1 MGDTIMTTSHIT
13 LRRIPRTV
21 RTACIA
27 LAVLGMCS
35 GPLSAAE
42 SATDA
47 LSRELGEVAKRVK
60 GVCTKGNYTLVG
72 VGDFSGGASVTGSSG
87 PEIQTK
93 LAEALEK
100 EGLKVVKDEFHVE
113 LEGKYEP
120 AKEPTTGLQGVRMTV
135 RVTQA
140 SSGDDLDKIV
150 RFVFGAESV
159 PKLLGL
165 SVTTKPDDDAQTQS
179 KKFED
184 ALKKQEKGTPQ
195 GSVAGSVIK
204 AASDS
209 PYAIELLVKK
219 DGKLA
224 PRNAEFAAR
233 GLPFVAIEKNE
244 VYAVRLVNESDTEAA
259 VSLSIDGLSTF
270 HFTESEQKPTVWIV
284 APKTS
289 ITIPGWH
296 KTETESLEFK
306 VTDFPDTAANKI
318 NLKPSSTIGTV
329 TATFSA
335 AFPPGDL
342 PPGEPNLKDT
352 RGTGFGDKIE
362 FKTENVQRQIG
373 NPRATISVR
382 YERE

>member
-1 MGDTIMTTSHIT
+1 MLASRNSMSRWLGTGLT
-13 LRRIPRTV
+13 
-21 RTACIA
+21 A
-27 LAVLGMCS
+27 LALVGWC
-35 GPLSAAE
+35 GATLSAAD
-42 SATDA
+42 SASDA
-47 LSRELGEVAKRVK
+47 LSRELAEVAKRVK
-60 GVCTKGNYTLVG
+60 GVCVKGNYTLVG

-93 LAEALEK
+93 LTTALEN

-159 PKLLGL
+159 PRLLGL

-195 GSVAGSVIK
+195 GAIDKSIIK
-204 AASDS
+204 AADDS
-209 PYAIELLVKK
+209 PYAIELLVKQ
-219 DGKLA
+219 DDKLV
-224 PRNAEFAAR
+224 PRKAEFSAR
-233 GLPFVAIEKNE
+233 GLPFVEINKSE
-244 VYAVRLVNESDTEAA
+244 VYAIRLINESETEAA
-259 VSLSIDGLSTF
+259 VALSIDGLSVF
-270 HFTESEQKPTVWIV
+270 HFTESEQKPTVWLV
-284 APKTS
+284 PPGKS
-289 ITIPGWH
+289 VTIPGWH
-296 KTETESLEFK
+296 KTDSVSVEFK
-306 VTDFPDTAANKI
+306 VTDFPDSAANKV

-352 RGTGFGDKIE
+352 RGTGFGADLE
-362 FKTENVQRQIG
+362 FKTEHVQRQIG
-373 NPRATISVR
+373 NPRATVSVR

>member
-1 MGDTIMTTSHIT
+1 MLPPRNSLSRWCGAAFLAIVVVGCCGSMTFAADS
-13 LRRIPRTV
+13 
-21 RTACIA
+21 
-27 LAVLGMCS
+27 
-35 GPLSAAE
+35 SA
-42 SATDA
+42 DA
-47 LSRELGEVAKRVK
+47 LSRELDEVAKRVK
-60 GVCTKGNYTLVG
+60 GVCVKGNYTLVG

-93 LAEALEK
+93 LTTALEK

-120 AKEPTTGLQGVRMTV
+120 AKEPSTGLQGVRMTV

-159 PKLLGL
+159 PRLLGL

-195 GSVAGSVIK
+195 GAIDKTIIK
-204 AASDS
+204 AAEDS
-209 PYAIELLVKK
+209 PYAIELLVKQE
-219 DGKLA
+219 GQLV
-224 PRNAEFAAR
+224 PRKAEFAAR
-233 GLPFVAIEKNE
+233 GLPFVEINKSE
-244 VYAVRLVNESDTEAA
+244 VYAIRLVNESDTEAA
-259 VSLSIDGLSTF
+259 VALSIDGLSVF

-284 APKTS
+284 APGKS
-289 ITIPGWH
+289 VTIPGWH
-296 KTETESLEFK
+296 KTESESLEFK
-306 VTDFPDTAANKI
+306 VTDFPESAANKV

-335 AFPPGDL
+335 SFPPGDL

-352 RGTGFGDKIE
+352 RGTGFGEKIE
-362 FKTENVQRQIG
+362 FKTEHVQRQIG